1 MNQSIRRVLLSRI
14 FLPLTVAAALAACG
28 GSNDLASAQP
38 APEPPAAGASGP
50 VGAAS
55 APAGSASGPA
65 AAASAPTIA
74 ITARGVAA
82 GPIATLVVAA
92 SGGSVTSSDGR
103 LTLDVPAGALPATTR
118 LSIQAIGNEA
128 PGGRGMGYRLLPEGL
143 AFAAPVKLTFHYDDA
158 DLRGSEPLALRVAYQ
173 DDLRRWNV
181 IRQRTLDEAARTVS
195 VETTHF
201 SDWSKLAS
209 WQLSP
214 ANTVI
219 GPGLAVDFT
228 VIACVTK
235 GTGTDELAE
244 LVYTCVPEPEY
255 FLVETWL
262 ANGIDGGTLAD
273 GQIATASPGTARY
286 VAPAVAPPTPKN
298 PVSVSARAKD
308 KSGRTT
314 LLVASVFVGAFPSLA
329 GTIIS
334 TQITTLGTV
343 TTTHATTAWV
353 VFKHDVA
360 TNLYFANSGV
370 VVSRIDRVDAA
381 GCEMHVAWS
390 GPINAPN
397 PLTGQQDGVIA
408 IHDDD
413 GNYTADALTM
423 AAHSGTT
430 NCTSDGKVEAIVA
443 QMAGA
448 LWFPAPPRIAV
459 TLGRP
464 GAVVLQRKSDWVFE
478 EKLVWSPGVGS
489 ETTVQ
494 WRLEPD
500 RAP

>member
-14 FLPLTVAAALAACG
+14 FLPVTVAVALAACG
-28 GSNDLASAQP
+28 GSNDVASAPQG
-38 APEPPAAGASGP
+38 PAAPAGGASTP
-50 VGAAS
+50 AGAAS

-65 AAASAPTIA
+65 AAASAPTIS
-74 ITARGVAA
+74 ITVRGVAV
-82 GPIATLVVAA
+82 GPVATLVVAA

-103 LTLDVPAGALPATTR
+103 LTLDVPAGALPATTQ

-201 SDWSKLAS
+201 SDWSMLGG

-214 ANTVI
+214 ANTSI

-228 VIACVTK
+228 IIACATK
-235 GTGTDELAE
+235 ATDTDELVE
-244 LVYTCVPEPEY
+244 LVYACVPEIEY
-255 FLVETWL
+255 FRVDTWL
-262 ANGIDGGTLAD
+262 ANGIDGGTVAD
-273 GQIATASPGTARY
+273 GQIATTSPGTARY
-286 VAPAVAPPTPKN
+286 VAPAVAPATPRN

-308 KSGRTT
+308 KSGRTV
-314 LLVASVFVGAFPSLA
+314 LLVATVFVEAFPSLA
-329 GTIIS
+329 GTITS
-334 TQITTLGTV
+334 TQITTVGTV
-343 TTTHATTAWV
+343 TTTHATTARV
-353 VFKHDVA
+353 VFKYDEP
-360 TNLYFANSGV
+360 TKLYFANSGG
-370 VVSRIDRVDAA
+370 VVSRIDRIDAA
-381 GCEMHVAWS
+381 GCEMHLAWS
-390 GPINAPN
+390 GPINVRN
-397 PLTGQQDGVIA
+397 SLTGQQDGVIA
-408 IHDDD
+408 IDDD

-423 AAHSGTT
+423 APHSGTT
-430 NCTSDGKVEAIVA
+430 NCTSDGKVEGIVA

-448 LWFPAPPRIAV
+448 LWFPAPPRISV
-459 TLGRP
+459 TLERP
-464 GAVVLQRKSDWVFE
+464 GAVVLQRKPDWVFE
-478 EKLVWSPGVGS
+478 EKLVWSPGAGS